1 MTGVITWLVDCGD
14 GVCIGGNN
22 PPPHFKPMT
31 NIELTLDQLQAV
43 SGGIIDGGC
52 RPPIKR
58 GTSLLTGYAEAVG
71 LDSSIFDVVNNIGAS
86 VPMGYPI

>member
-58 GTSLLTGYAEAVG
+58 GTNFQTGYAEAVG
-71 LDSSIFDVVNNIGAS
+71 LDSSTVEVVNNIEGAKGTG
-86 VPMGYPI
+86 GY

>member
-1 MTGVITWLVDCGD
+1 
-14 GVCIGGNN
+14 
-22 PPPHFKPMT
+22 MT
-31 NIELTLDQLQAV
+31 NTELTLDQLQDV
-43 SGGIIDGGC
+43 FGGIINGGC

-58 GTSLLTGYAEAVG
+58 GMSLLTGYAEAVG